1 MNNITFCMTLVLIL
15 LYVELK
21 TIFHE
26 KKIIDLNQARF
37 VELFIYLWKTVY
49 DSLNQLISTEHNLV
63 LNHKNDNIYSWKRS
77 GYIKTRDNI

>member
-1 MNNITFCMTLVLIL
+1 MTLVLIL

-63 LNHKNDNIYSWKRS
+63 LNHKNDNIYSWKRG

>member
-1 MNNITFCMTLVLIL
+1 MTLVLIL
-15 LYVELK
+15 LYVGLK

-63 LNHKNDNIYSWKRS
+63 LNHKNDNIYSWKRG
-77 GYIKTRDNI
+77 GYIKTRDLRG